1 MASNLAE
8 KVLCPLTSNQE
19 VTITQTNFQTLWFL
33 VMSNPVLAQAQVNDN
48 VTNNASACVVNGLF
62 SRVTNFVVTVVE
74 KITFGAIEGGTLN
87 LLSCQVI
94 GFVTVGLLL
103 SLIFSIVIT
112 AWEVSR
118 L

>member
-8 KVLCPLTSNQE
+8 KVVCPLTSNQE
-19 VTITQTNFQTLWFL
+19 VTITQTNFQTLWLL
-33 VMSNPVLAQAQVNDN
+33 VMSNPVLAQVNDN
-48 VTNNASACVVNGLF
+48 VTNNASACVVDGLF

-74 KITFGAIEGGTLN
+74 RIMFGAIEGGTLN

-94 GFVTVGLLL
+94 GFVTVGFLLA
-103 SLIFSIVIT
+103 LIFSIVIT